1 MPVQLHWSIFGYVM
15 VHLITERIF
24 NTYNMRRPF
33 FVFLFFLIFSA
44 APAQENLMDML
55 DKNAPEEINY
65 TTATFKST
73 RVMNGHSVERMPPGQ
88 LDFRISHRFGT
99 LNSGLYEF
107 FGLDQSS
114 MHFGL
119 EYGILKW
126 LMIGV
131 GRGTYEKTF
140 DGFAKFTI
148 LRQSTGARVMP
159 VSVSVLSSVA
169 ATSAKWVDPG
179 RTNYFSSRLSYVQ
192 QLLIARKVSQSFSVQ
207 IAPTFVHRNLVSTEL
222 ETNDLY
228 AIGAGGRMKLTKRI
242 SFNAEYYYTVNLRSY
257 MNQTVYNPLSVGFDI
272 ETGGHVFQLIFTNSL
287 AMIEKGFIGETTG
300 SWAKGDIHFGFN
312 ISRVFTL
319 KD

>member
-1 MPVQLHWSIFGYVM
+1 MA
-15 VHLITERIF
+15 HLITDKQL
-24 NTYNMRRPF
+24 NTLNMKSLICA
-33 FVFLFFLIFSA
+33 FLFFLISSDAF
-44 APAQENLMDML
+44 AQEDLMDIL
-55 DKNAPEEINY
+55 NNKTTDEINY
-65 TTATFKST
+65 ATATFKST

-88 LDFRISHRFGT
+88 LDFRISHRFGK

-114 MHFGL
+114 IHLSL

-126 LMIGV
+126 LMIGI

-140 DGFAKFTI
+140 DGFTKFTI
-148 LRQSTGARVMP
+148 LRQSSGARNMP
-159 VSVSVLSSVA
+159 VSVSALSSVA
-169 ATSAKWVDPG
+169 VTSVKWPDPD

-192 QLLIARKVSQSFSVQ
+192 QLLVARKVNQSFSVQ

-222 ETNDLY
+222 DPNDLY
-228 AIGAGGRMKLTKRI
+228 AIGAGGRMKLTSRI
-242 SFNAEYYYTVNLRSY
+242 SFNAEYYYTVNQRSY
-257 MNQTVYNPLSVGFDI
+257 MSQTVYNPLSVGFDI

-300 SWAKGDIHFGFN
+300 SWKKGDIHFGFN

-319 KD
+319 KN